1 MKKLISFL
9 MVITL
14 IAFSSVTAF
23 ANDNNAVDCYENF
36 NEDYKLYAKT
46 QCELYGIS
54 YEMFLAVAY
63 NESRFTPEAS
73 HINSNGTK
81 DHGLCQINDTCVPFL
96 QKCGA
101 INDKD
106 DLYDVYKNI
115 DSYIAI
121 MSYHYSDTQDED
133 LALLRYQVGEGAYV
147 KKYANGNLT
156 NETHQRVIEIK
167 NLYKNYL
174 KEEGINSYMKKK
186 ICNRCGKEVYPTLN
200 LHNEIGYGSRFDHDQ
215 FNLNLCSDCVDL
227 FIDFLNSNLNVPVV
241 DLNSD
246 SCY

>member
-1 MKKLISFL
+1 MFL
-9 MVITL
+9 MAFNVNVSAAEVEY
-14 IAFSSVTAF
+14 IATY
-23 ANDNNAVDCYENF
+23 NNFDTE
-36 NEDYKLYAKT
+36 YKNYAKN
-46 QCELYGIS
+46 QCELNGLS

-73 HINSNGTK
+73 HINSNGTT
-81 DHGLCQINDTCVPFL
+81 DHGLCQINDACVPFL
-96 QKCGA
+96 QSRGT
-101 INDKD
+101 IDNTY

-133 LALLRYQVGEGAYV
+133 LALLRYQVGEGAYA
-147 KKYANGNLT
+147 KKYANGSLT
-156 NETHQRVIEIK
+156 NETHQKVIEIK

-174 KEEGINSYMKKK
+174 KEEKLMNYMKKK

-215 FNLNLCSDCVDL
+215 FSLNLCSDCVDL
-227 FIDFLNSNLNVPVV
+227 FIEFLNSNLEVPVV
-241 DLNSD
+241 EINSD